1 MDDTGAS
8 DFIVVAN
15 RLPVDLVV
23 DEDGDKS
30 WKRSPGGLV
39 TAMEPL

>member
-1 MDDTGAS
+1 VVVNQSGMS

-23 DEDGDKS
+23 GEDGS
-30 WKRSPGGLV
+30 QS
-39 TAMEPL
+39 